1 MNKLHFPFCKI
12 FFKIEEKDATK
23 KKGERDK
30 NGKEE
35 AKCKKK
41 EIIER

>member
-23 KKGERDK
+23 KG
-30 NGKEE
+30 
-35 AKCKKK
+35 KKK
-41 EIIER
+41 EIRMEKRKQSVRRKR